1 MLPSSSGLGH
11 HPLKVAARVQIP
23 LGVPMKKLALT
34 TLLLVVASCG
44 GNDSGSDAP
53 VESDFVAP
61 TGVAGEIAKV
71 VCEPLSSLWQKSGS
85 ENKESWQC
93 KRDNKQVDFDIYV
106 SEEEKQRV
114 SDEALAL
121 LGTAGSEQTWADTPI
136 LCGNK
141 WTMGVADLKTRDA
154 LIADLN
160 LAGVDAATC

>member
-1 MLPSSSGLGH
+1 
-11 HPLKVAARVQIP
+11 
-23 LGVPMKKLALT
+23 MKKLALT
-34 TLLLVVASCG
+34 MLLLVVASCG
-44 GNDSGSDAP
+44 GSDSSSDMPAD
-53 VESDFVAP
+53 SDFVTP

-106 SEEEKQRV
+106 SEVEKQRV

-121 LGTAGSEQTWADTPI
+121 LGTAGSDQTWADTPI
-136 LCGNK
+136 LCGDK

-160 LAGVDAATC
+160 SAGVDAATC

>member
-1 MLPSSSGLGH
+1 
-11 HPLKVAARVQIP
+11 
-23 LGVPMKKLALT
+23 MKKLALI
-34 TLLLVVASCG
+34 TLLLVVVSCG
-44 GNDSGSDAP
+44 GSNSNSDVPADA
-53 VESDFVAP
+53 EFVAP

-85 ENKESWQC
+85 ETKESWQC

-121 LGTAGSEQTWADTPI
+121 LGTTGSDQTWADTPI
-136 LCGNK
+136 LCGTK

-154 LIADLN
+154 LIDVLN
-160 LAGVDAATC
+160 AAGVTAATC

>member
-1 MLPSSSGLGH
+1 
-11 HPLKVAARVQIP
+11 
-23 LGVPMKKLALT
+23 MKKLALT
-34 TLLLVVASCG
+34 MLLLVVISCG
-44 GNDSGSDAP
+44 GSDSNSDVPAD
-53 VESDFVAP
+53 SDFVAP

-93 KRDNKQVDFDIYV
+93 KRDNKQIDFDIYV

-121 LGTAGSEQTWADTPI
+121 LGTAGSEQTLADTPI

-141 WTMGVADLKTRDA
+141 WTMGVAYLKTRDA
-154 LIADLN
+154 LIVDLN
-160 LAGVDAATC
+160 SAGVDAATC

>member
-1 MLPSSSGLGH
+1 
-11 HPLKVAARVQIP
+11 
-23 LGVPMKKLALT
+23 MKKLALT
-34 TLLLVVASCG
+34 TLLLVIVSCG
-44 GNDSGSDAP
+44 GSDSGSAVPAD
-53 VESDFVAP
+53 SDFVAP

-93 KRDNKQVDFDIYV
+93 KRENKQVDFDIYV
-106 SEEEKQRV
+106 SAEEKQRV

-136 LCGNK
+136 LCGDK

-160 LAGVDAATC
+160 SAGVDAATC